1 MVNTRIL
8 TQAFEYFEPKTIQ
21 GAVKLLDKYDEEAK
35 VIAGGSD
42 LLVQMKQ
49 EMVNPKYLISINKI
63 PKLNYLKNSGSLQI
77 GAATILHD
85 VLSFCAR
92 DGKYVALFEAI
103 KSLGTVQ
110 IRNVGTIGG
119 NICNASPAADS
130 APPLLVFN
138 ARVKL
143 CSVRGEKLLPLT
155 DFFKGVNLTVMAP
168 NEILT
173 KIEIPPV
180 PQGLGSAFMKIT
192 RVCADISK
200 VSAAAALERDGDI
213 CTSCL
218 IALGAV
224 APVPMRVEEA
234 EKFVIGKR
242 IKPGLLEEA
251 GKKAAEEIKPIDDIR
266 STAQYRRKV
275 AAVLVREVLWNAWQ
289 RTTPQEL

>member
-21 GAVKLLDKYDEEAK
+21 ESVKLLDQYDGEAK

-49 EMVNPKYLISINKI
+49 ETVNPKYLISINKI
-63 PKLNYLKNSGSLQI
+63 PKLNYLKNNGSLHI
-77 GAATILHD
+77 GAATVLHD
-85 VLSFCAR
+85 VLSFCAK

-130 APPLLVFN
+130 SPPLLVFD

-173 KIEIPPV
+173 EIEIPPV

-192 RVCADISK
+192 RVGADISK
-200 VSAAAALERDGDI
+200 VSAAAALERDGEI
-213 CTSCL
+213 CTSCR

-224 APVPMRVEEA
+224 APVPMRAEQA
-234 EKFVIGKR
+234 EKLVIGKR
-242 IKPGLLEEA
+242 IEPGLLEEA

-266 STAQYRRKV
+266 STTQYRRKV
-275 AAVLVREVLWNAWQ
+275 ASVLVREVLWKAWQ